1 MYSKI
6 RDTCIATLN
15 DALHMRGNLF
25 DECRKEAC
33 TIIESNL
40 QALAENNDTGIFGD
54 QLRKIYPWFH
64 FVVLP
69 LICKASFNV
78 AIHVSLIFEYVVLY
92 FTVSAITMVTQPST

>member
-1 MYSKI
+1 MVIAETVKYNTTHSKI

-54 QLRKIYPWFH
+54 QLKKMYPWFH
-64 FVVLP
+64 CFRNYHGNTAFD
-69 LICKASFNV
+69 IS
-78 AIHVSLIFEYVVLY
+78 
-92 FTVSAITMVTQPST
+92 TQQVMKHCQ